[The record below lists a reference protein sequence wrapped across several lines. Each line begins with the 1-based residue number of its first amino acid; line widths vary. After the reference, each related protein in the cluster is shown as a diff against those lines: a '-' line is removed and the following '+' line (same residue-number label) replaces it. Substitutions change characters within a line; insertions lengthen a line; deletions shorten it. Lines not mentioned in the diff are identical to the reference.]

1 MDETA
6 PLRRPGPV
14 WGADEVQHAAE
25 AVRADGA
32 ALEPEPS
39 HLQVPGVSR
48 ASTPPSH
55 WEPWTPHPGERAL
68 PQAISS
74 QLCAHSIQNYTEKL
88 GRYHSYEAVRRA
100 FRVWEQATPL
110 AFREVPYEDIRQKRK
125 KEADIM
131 VLFASGFHGDSSPF
145 DGVGGF
151 LAHAYFPGPGMG
163 GDTHFDSDE
172 PWTLENADVSGELKT
187 EEGVGATRGACWAWG
202 QLAALEWA
210 GLAGRAAPRWAMQAE
225 HPHCGVLGP
234 RTCSTCRVLHSRLTG
249 SAVLCREQ
257 PFPGGRA

>member
-1 MDETA
+1 MD
-6 PLRRPGPV
+6 PLGERG
-14 WGADEVQHAAE
+14 
-25 AVRADGA
+25 
-32 ALEPEPS
+32 L
-39 HLQVPGVSR
+39 SR
-48 ASTPPSH
+48 AIPSKISTP
-55 WEPWTPHPGERAL
+55 
-68 PQAISS
+68 
-74 QLCAHSIQNYTEKL
+74 SIQNYTEKL

-172 PWTLENADVSGELKT
+172 PWTLENTDVSGELRAK
-187 EEGVGATRGACWAWG
+187 EVVEATRGAWWALGFEDRGMCSCG
-202 QLAALEWA
+202 Q
-210 GLAGRAAPRWAMQAE
+210 RW
-225 HPHCGVLGP
+225 
-234 RTCSTCRVLHSRLTG
+234 
-249 SAVLCREQ
+249 
-257 PFPGGRA
+257 PGDG

>member
-1 MDETA
+1 MPSWQVDETS
-6 PLRRPGPV
+6 PLWGAGPV

-25 AVRADGA
+25 AVRIDGA

-39 HLQVPGVSR
+39 HLQVPHFSR
-48 ASTPPSH
+48 ASHPIPHPPS
-55 WEPWTPHPGERAL
+55 PWRAMDPLGERGL
-68 PQAISS
+68 SRAIPSKIS
-74 QLCAHSIQNYTEKL
+74 TPSIQNYTEKL

-172 PWTLENADVSGELKT
+172 PWTLENTDVSGELTAK
-187 EEGVGATRGACWAWG
+187 EVVEATRGAWWALGFEDRGMRSCG
-202 QLAALEWA
+202 Q
-210 GLAGRAAPRWAMQAE
+210 RWQ
-225 HPHCGVLGP
+225 GDG
-234 RTCSTCRVLHSRLTG
+234 
-249 SAVLCREQ
+249 
-257 PFPGGRA
+257 